1 MRRREFVTLLGGAAV
16 AWPVTAGAQQSPIRP
31 LVGVLSPLSA
41 QAASPL
47 ITAFRSALRDLGY
60 VEGRSATL
68 ALRYGAGVRTR
79 ALTASRP
86 IKPTSLRCH
95 SAWQPDPGRGSTYRC
110 GKSVQTTGTTST
122 GYRQISVA
130 AGHHLEPLM
139 LMEAGL
145 SDLGRR
151 TLMTIHTRQPNSS
164 KPDKNRSTSRTLTAV
179 ALLCMTVALPSG
191 SAIGQSA
198 IVALPSGRAIG
209 QSGVSQ
215 NRLVGTWT
223 YESIVVERTDGT
235 RVAPFGS
242 DPKGF
247 ITLSADGRYSLQL
260 IRADIPK
267 IASKDRLSGTA
278 EENRAVAQGVLSQ
291 FGTYSVNE
299 AEGTLTLHVETSS
312 FPNENGMDQERIIAS
327 ISADKLQW
335 TNPTPTTPGIAYST
349 LRRAR
354 APAEPPQ

>member
-1 MRRREFVTLLGGAAV
+1 MRTVRPYDMSVRHGVE
-16 AWPVTAGAQQSPIRP
+16 AGCWR
-31 LVGVLSPLSA
+31 
-41 QAASPL
+41 
-47 ITAFRSALRDLGY
+47 
-60 VEGRSATL
+60 
-68 ALRYGAGVRTR
+68 
-79 ALTASRP
+79 
-86 IKPTSLRCH
+86 
-95 SAWQPDPGRGSTYRC
+95 
-110 GKSVQTTGTTST
+110 
-122 GYRQISVA
+122 YRQISVA

-223 YESIVVERTDGT
+223 YESIVVERTAGT

-247 ITLSADGRYSLQL
+247 ISLSADGRYSLQL

-278 EENRAVAQGVLSQ
+278 EENRAVA
-291 FGTYSVNE
+291 
-299 AEGTLTLHVETSS
+299 
-312 FPNENGMDQERIIAS
+312 
-327 ISADKLQW
+327 
-335 TNPTPTTPGIAYST
+335 
-349 LRRAR
+349 
-354 APAEPPQ
+354 